1 MIANL
6 SKKIEVCA
14 HIGVI
19 LMTLFVGY
27 AVIRLSFFSEALTR
41 TNSYAPARRALV
53 AGMKIQTP
61 GIDWEE
67 NNRTLLL
74 VLSSACKPC
83 KESAPFYKRIIEE
96 LRSAQDVRLVAVFP
110 QVLTQGVVP
119 GKKYL
124 EDMGLAIDDVKQVA
138 PGSVGVPGFPALV
151 LVDNTGTVKDVWVGR
166 IPAEKEVEVIDA
178 LKCDKC

>member
-6 SKKIEVCA
+6 SKKIEVSA

-27 AVIRLSFFSEALTR
+27 AVIRLSFFSEVLIR
-41 TNSYAPARRALV
+41 PNSYAPARRALA

-61 GIDWEE
+61 GFDWGE

-74 VLSSACKPC
+74 VLSSACEPC
-83 KESAPFYKRIIEE
+83 KEGAPFYKRIIEE
-96 LRSAQDVRLVAVFP
+96 LRSIQDVRLVAVFP
-110 QVLTQGVVP
+110 QVLTPDVVP

-124 EDMGLAIDDVKQVA
+124 EDMGLAIDDVKQVM
-138 PGSVGVPGFPALV
+138 PGSVGVLGFPALV